1 MAPTLIR
8 ESYLLQKGLLYHQSE
23 GGVTE
28 QHVVP
33 QSLREKVLMLGHH
46 SIPWARHL
54 CSVKTLDHIASKY
67 FWPGLYT
74 DVQNFCKICPECQL
88 ASHKKVQQVPLQPMP
103 IIDVPFSRIGM
114 DIVEPLDT
122 SRSGYRSVIL
132 EIRDKTGFDFLK
144 ENLDYFQNL
153 CIYVY

>member
-1 MAPTLIR
+1 MSTRVAPTLIR

-23 GGVTE
+23 GGATE

-33 QSLREKVLMLGHH
+33 QSLRENVLMLGH
-46 SIPWARHL
+46 SIPWAGHL

-74 DVQNFCKICPECQL
+74 DVQNLCKTCPECQL

-114 DIVEPLDT
+114 DIVEPLDR
-122 SRSGYRSVIL
+122 SRSGYRYIL
-132 EIRDKTGFDFLK
+132 VVCDSLPRSFSFEA
-144 ENLDYFQNL
+144 NY
-153 CIYVY
+153 C